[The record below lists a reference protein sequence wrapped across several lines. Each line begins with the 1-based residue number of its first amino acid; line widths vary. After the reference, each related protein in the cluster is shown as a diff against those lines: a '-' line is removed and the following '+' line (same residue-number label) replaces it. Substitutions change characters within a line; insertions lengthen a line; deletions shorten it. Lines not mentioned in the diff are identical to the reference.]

1 MTDALLRTGAFV
13 RGLSPWR
20 ARGFAMLMG
29 ALSALGFAPF
39 GLFPLL
45 LLGFAALVVLLDG
58 AITRPRPVREAAWL
72 GWAFGFGQFVV
83 GLHWIAFAFLVDP
96 SQHEWQIPFVAVLFP
111 GGLALFTA
119 LAAAVAARLWWPGAA
134 RIFVFTVCYALS
146 EWLRGHVLTGFP
158 WNIAGYGW
166 AAVPGVLQSL
176 ALWGIY
182 GLSLLTVLFGASLA
196 ELFAPEGERAF
207 PLLMTALFALVF
219 AGGALRLATVAV
231 DDVPGVELRIVQPN
245 IAQADKYKPELIDR
259 NWNRLLALSNLPAK
273 VKITHILW
281 PEAAPPF
288 VLTRSPE
295 ALDEIAL
302 LTGRDKV
309 LMTGA
314 VRVLRAP
321 DRTRYYNSFYV
332 FGPGGQMLDVYDK
345 AHLVPFGEYLPYE
358 DELKSVGL
366 TKIVG
371 IGGSFAVGSGPRT
384 IDVPGIAQAEPM
396 ICYEILFPDEVAAH
410 RPRVILNVSDD
421 SWFGPWAG
429 PLQHLLVARTRAI
442 EQGVP
447 VIRATN
453 TGISAVIDPLGRV
466 RARLEQGRAGVLDSR
481 LPVTIEHTPY
491 TRGSAFVFWLLLSAT
506 ALAGYLSVHNLRIK
520 AFRERRPTVN
530 LT

>member
-1 MTDALLRTGAFV
+1 MMQALFRIGDVA

-20 ARGFAMLMG
+20 ARGIALLAG
-29 ALSALGFAPF
+29 GLSALGFAPF

-45 LLGFAALVVLLDG
+45 LLGFAVLVLLLDG
-58 AITRPRPVREAAWL
+58 CRAHPRPVREAAWL

-83 GLHWIAFAFLVDP
+83 GLHWIAFAFLVD
-96 SQHEWQIPFVAVLFP
+96 SAQHAWQIPFVAILFP

-119 LAAAVAARLWWPGAA
+119 LAAAVAMRLWRPGAA
-134 RIFVFTVCYALS
+134 RIFIFTVCYALA

-166 AAVPGVLQSL
+166 GAVPGVLQSL
-176 ALWGIY
+176 ALFGIY
-182 GLSLLTVLFGASLA
+182 GLSLLTVLFGAALA
-196 ELFAPEGERAF
+196 ELFAPDGDRAF
-207 PLLMTALFALVF
+207 PLIMTAFFALCF
-219 AGGALRLATVAV
+219 LGGALRLATVHV
-231 DDVPGVELRIVQPN
+231 DDVPDVRLRIVQPN
-245 IAQADKYKPELIDR
+245 IAQADKYRPELIDR

-273 VKITHILW
+273 EKITHIIW

-288 VLTRSPE
+288 VLTRAPE

-314 VRVLRAP
+314 VRVLRGAEGN
-321 DRTRYYNSFYV
+321 RYYNSFYV
-332 FGPGGQMLDVYDK
+332 FGHGGRLVDVYDK
-345 AHLVPFGEYLPYE
+345 AHLVPWGEYLPYE
-358 DELKSVGL
+358 DELKRFGL

-371 IGGSFAVGSGPRT
+371 VGGSFAVGSGPRT
-384 IDVPGIAQAEPM
+384 LDVPGLPQAEPM

-466 RARLEQGRAGVLDSR
+466 RAQLELGRAGVLDSR
-481 LPVTIEHTPY
+481 LPVAIEPTPY
-491 TRGSAFVFWLLLSAT
+491 TRTGAFVFWLLLCGCM
-506 ALAGYLSVHNLRIK
+506 LAGYLAVHNLRIR
-520 AFRERRPTVN
+520 AFRDRCPTVN
-530 LT
+530 VL